1 MPGVQHGRI
10 DNRCGSAV
18 PPARDGSTTVRRCR
32 TGAAGFHALPTTPE
46 SVTRNETVS
55 AGLWTAIDGHDVGR
69 GFGRDC
75 PSCDREHEPGDRL
88 VVTLERTSETTA
100 WGVPSVVCSEC
111 GRRSIPEEDRRA
123 GVEQVL
129 VSVELTAAPMALVLD
144 GESARLLDRSPTTG
158 G

>member
-1 MPGVQHGRI
+1 M
-10 DNRCGSAV
+10 
-18 PPARDGSTTVRRCR
+18 
-32 TGAAGFHALPTTPE
+32 
-46 SVTRNETVS
+46 TRNETVS
-55 AGLWTAIDGHDVGR
+55 AGLRTAIDGYEVGR
-69 GFGRDC
+69 GFGRAP
-75 PSCDREHEPGDRL
+75 PSCDRQHEPGDRL

-100 WGVPSVVCSEC
+100 WGVPSVVCSGC

-144 GESARLLDRSPTTG
+144 GESARPLDRSPATG